1 MMTTGSPLRHRS
13 LRILASLTILWTFVS
28 TALAASV
35 VGIERML
42 VTVSDLNRAESFY
55 RDGLG
60 FETVGRSEM
69 AGDGFAHLVGLRDG
83 RAKTL
88 TMRLGREEVTF
99 VKYDAPG
106 KPYPADSRSPDRWFQ
121 HFAIVVSDMDKA
133 YAQLQGVGFTPISN
147 AGPVT
152 LPPANGFVRA
162 FKFRD
167 PDGHP
172 LELLYFPPGQGRP
185 VWAGHGDK
193 LFLGIDHSA
202 IGVAD
207 TERSEAFYE
216 KLLGMSIAYEG
227 LNRGPTQERL
237 DGTFGAVVQIT
248 GLRPPAETGPGVEF
262 LEYRTPATGRPAPV
276 DTESNDLAHVELAFT
291 VDDLDGL
298 VAKLREARAPF
309 VSPTQWIWATACT
322 RRWSATPMGTRS
334 CWSRSSAEGA
344 QSLQTVRTRRRT
356 RCSPQPPACARASVR
371 ETFGSLNPCSPDS
384 ERDAGTCV

>member
-1 MMTTGSPLRHRS
+1 
-13 LRILASLTILWTFVS
+13 
-28 TALAASV
+28 LAAGV
-35 VGIERML
+35 VGIERIL
-42 VTVSDLNRAESFY
+42 VTVSDLDRAEGFY

-60 FETVGRSEM
+60 FETVGRAEI

-83 RAKTL
+83 RATTL
-88 TMRLGREEVTF
+88 TMRLGQEEVTF
-99 VKYDAPG
+99 VKYGAPG

-133 YAQLQGVGFTPISN
+133 YAQLQRVGFTPISN

-172 LELLYFPPGQGRP
+172 LELLYFPPGEGRR
-185 VWAGHGDK
+185 VWAGGGDR

-216 KLLGMSIAYEG
+216 KLLGMGVAYEG
-227 LNRGPTQERL
+227 VNRGPTQESL

-248 GLRPPAETGPGVEF
+248 GLRPLAETGPGVEF
-262 LEYRTPATGRPAPV
+262 LEYRTPATGRPAAV

-291 VDDLDGL
+291 VDDLDDL
-298 VAKLREARAPF
+298 VVKLRQARAPF
-309 VSPTQWIWATACT
+309 VSPDVVDLGDGLHAA
-322 RRWSATPMGTRS
+322 M
-334 CWSRSSAEGA
+334 
-344 QSLQTVRTRRRT
+344 VRD
-356 RCSPQPPACARASVR
+356 
-371 ETFGSLNPCSPDS
+371 PDGHAILL
-384 ERDAGTCV
+384 EQIQR

>member
-1 MMTTGSPLRHRS
+1 MNTSAPPVRYRAI
-13 LRILASLTILWTFVS
+13 RILASLAILWTVVS
-28 TALAASV
+28 TALAAGI
-35 VGIERML
+35 VGIERIL
-42 VTVSDLNRAESFY
+42 VTVSDLDRAEGFY

-60 FETVGRSEM
+60 FETVGRGEM

-99 VKYDAPG
+99 VQYDASG

-133 YAQLQGVGFTPISN
+133 YAQLQRVGFTPISD

-172 LELLYFPPGQGRP
+172 LELLYFPPGQGRG
-185 VWAGHGDK
+185 VWTRHGDR

-207 TERSEAFYE
+207 TGRSEAFYQ
-216 KLLGMSIAYEG
+216 KLLGMSVAYQSV
-227 LNRGPTQERL
+227 NRGPTQESL

-262 LEYRTPATGRPAPV
+262 LEYRTPPTGRPAPA
-276 DTESNDLAHVELAFT
+276 DTASNDLAHVELAFI

-309 VSPTQWIWATACT
+309 VSPDEVHLGGGMDAALVRDPDGHAILLEQI
-322 RRWSATPMGTRS
+322 RR
-334 CWSRSSAEGA
+334 
-344 QSLQTVRTRRRT
+344 
-356 RCSPQPPACARASVR
+356 
-371 ETFGSLNPCSPDS
+371 
-384 ERDAGTCV
+384 

>member
-1 MMTTGSPLRHRS
+1 MITTGSPLRYRS
-13 LRILASLTILWTFVS
+13 LRILASLAILWAFVS
-28 TALAASV
+28 SALAAGV
-35 VGIERML
+35 VGIERIL
-42 VTVSDLNRAESFY
+42 VTVSDLDRAEGFY

-60 FETVGRSEM
+60 FETVGRGEV

-88 TMRLGREEVTF
+88 TMRLGQEEVTF

-133 YAQLQGVGFTPISN
+133 YAQLQRVGFTPISN

-172 LELLYFPPGQGRP
+172 LELLYFPPGQGRR
-185 VWAGHGDK
+185 VWAGAGDR

-216 KLLGMSIAYEG
+216 KLLGMRVAYEAV
-227 LNRGPTQERL
+227 NRGPTQESL

-262 LEYRTPATGRPAPV
+262 LEYRTPATGRPAAV

-309 VSPTQWIWATACT
+309 I
-322 RRWSATPMGTRS
+322 
-334 CWSRSSAEGA
+334 
-344 QSLQTVRTRRRT
+344 
-356 RCSPQPPACARASVR
+356 
-371 ETFGSLNPCSPDS
+371 SPDAVDLGDGMHAAMV
-384 ERDAGTCV
+384 RDPDGHAILLEQIRR